1 MKRHVA
7 EAGREDVFLDAEAE
21 KWREQNDEWDEDG
34 EDLSGELEHNSEPDN
49 EVQKEK
55 TEGIDEGAVANF
67 GRERLDVGEGVVRGF
82 AEVLEGF

>member
-7 EAGREDVFLDAEAE
+7 EAGRKDVFLDAEAE
-21 KWREQNDEWDEDG
+21 KWREQDDERDEDG
-34 EDLSGELEHNSEPDN
+34 EDLSRELEHDAEPDN

-55 TEGIDEGAVANF
+55 AEGVDEGAVANF
-67 GRERLDVGEGVVRGF
+67 GGEGLDVGEGVVRGF